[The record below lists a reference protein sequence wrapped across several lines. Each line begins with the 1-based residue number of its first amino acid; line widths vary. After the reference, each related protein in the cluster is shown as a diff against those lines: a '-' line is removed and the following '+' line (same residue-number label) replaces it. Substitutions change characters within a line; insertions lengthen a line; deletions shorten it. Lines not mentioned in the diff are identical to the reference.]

1 MDETINPDQN
11 LAARLLQI
19 KCNFDN
25 IGGDERN
32 GQLVMTENSEL
43 PPTKNILH
51 PFSVLMT
58 ATQLLIQQQ
67 QLKH

>member
-1 MDETINPDQN
+1 MDDTINSDQN

-19 KCNFDN
+19 KCNFYK
-25 IGGDERN
+25 IEGDERN
-32 GQLVMTENSEL
+32 GQLVMTENMET

>member
-1 MDETINPDQN
+1 MDETINSDQN
-11 LAARLLQI
+11 LAARL
-19 KCNFDN
+19 FVSRDDE

-32 GQLVMTENSEL
+32 GQLVVTQNREM

-67 QLKH
+67 LKH